1 MANSQI
7 LITGGFG
14 YIGSHTVLQLL
25 EANHSLVILD
35 NFSNSNKGVIDR
47 INKIAKNFFTI
58 EGDITD
64 RNIVRDIF
72 LNSI

>member
-25 EANHSLVILD
+25 EANYSLVILD

-47 INKIAKNFFTI
+47 INQIAKKNFSPLKAT
-58 EGDITD
+58 
-64 RNIVRDIF
+64 
-72 LNSI
+72 

>member
-25 EANHSLVILD
+25 EANYSLIILD
-35 NFSNSNKGVIDR
+35 NFSNSNKGIIER
-47 INKIAKNFFTI
+47 INQ
-58 EGDITD
+58 ITKKD
-64 RNIVRDIF
+64 FSPLKAI
-72 LNSI
+72 